1 MGNKTVLWDQEG
13 SVLMKVLLDE
23 DVYSAVMEEVYSVR
37 SFAVSH
43 PFVSRSG
50 IQAPLPLQTPD
61 LLSRLRKR
69 SGWNAGAVFH
79 LAWLVRACCDFR
91 ADCGLRPRSM
101 GAPFQLVAGCCRPC
115 TSAVRARDCC
125 TSGSVL
131 WHGCHQGK

>member
-50 IQAPLPLQTPD
+50 IQAPLPLQTSSPACGSAVVGTQG
-61 LLSRLRKR
+61 LS
-69 SGWNAGAVFH
+69 ST
-79 LAWLVRACCDFR
+79 WL
-91 ADCGLRPRSM
+91 GLSEP
-101 GAPFQLVAGCCRPC
+101 AA
-115 TSAVRARDCC
+115 TSAPIAA
-125 TSGSVL
+125 
-131 WHGCHQGK
+131 